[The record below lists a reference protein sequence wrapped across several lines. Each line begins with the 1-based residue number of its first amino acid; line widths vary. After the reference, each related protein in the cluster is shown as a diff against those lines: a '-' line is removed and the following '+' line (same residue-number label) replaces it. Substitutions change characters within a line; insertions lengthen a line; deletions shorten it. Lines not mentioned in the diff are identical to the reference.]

1 MVQCKLQLEYQ
12 PRITSEKGR
21 VGRIP
26 NFSVDIGDT
35 LLTRQEQT
43 CLTRSTFIVE
53 HYERTEGMYTV
64 VTVVTT
70 VTVVT
75 SSTYLE

>member
-1 MVQCKLQLEYQ
+1 MGLIQCKLQLEYQ
-12 PRITSEKGR
+12 PRITSEKREG
-21 VGRIP
+21 G
-26 NFSVDIGDT
+26 DIGDI

-43 CLTRSTFIVE
+43 CLTRPAFIVE

-64 VTVVTT
+64 VTIVTT

-75 SSTYLE
+75 SSSYLE